1 MRDLQ
6 ARLEVTLSLAAQCE
20 LEASVARD
28 DVKRK
33 NYRVLAAFYEGVA
46 EDLRDS
52 IAESAGDS
60 EQMRN

>member
-1 MRDLQ
+1 MNDLQ

-20 LEASVARD
+20 REASVATD

-33 NYRVLAAFYEGVA
+33 NYRVLAAFYGGVA

-52 IAESAGDS
+52 IADTANGAER
-60 EQMRN
+60 MRN

>member
-1 MRDLQ
+1 MSNLQ

-20 LEASVARD
+20 LEANVATD

-33 NYRVLAAFYEGVA
+33 NYRVMAAFYEGVA

-52 IAESAGDS
+52 IAESENDS
-60 EQMRN
+60 ELAPN

>member
-6 ARLEVTLSLAAQCE
+6 ARLEVTLSLAAQCA
-20 LEASVARD
+20 LEASIATD

-33 NYRVLAAFYEGVA
+33 NYRVMAAFYESVA

-52 IAESAGDS
+52 IAESVKDA
-60 EQMRN
+60 ERMPN